1 MGNPWDIH
9 GNRHLSHC
17 FLSNIPRLIHHLYL
31 FFFLTHLPFPLLTL
45 LLLFFKVFSHFFP
58 LATIFFYT
66 LLSLCPHGRPSS
78 CDTGWRLL
86 IVVQLLSHV
95 QLFVIPWTA
104 ACQASLSFTI
114 SWSLLKLILSIESV
128 MLSNHLILC
137 HPPFSS
143 CPQSFLASGC
153 FPTSQL
159 FKSGGQSTG
168 ALASA
173 TVLPVNIQGWLPLRL
188 AGLISVP
195 SKGLSRVFS
204 SSTIQKHQF
213 FGAQPFLW
221 SNSHIHTWLLEN
233 CCLA

>member
-1 MGNPWDIH
+1 MGKRPKQTYTQREHTDANKYMKRCSTSLIQFSSVQS
-9 GNRHLSHC
+9 LSH
-17 FLSNIPRLIHHLYL
+17 LRL
-31 FFFLTHLPFPLLTL
+31 F
-45 LLLFFKVFSHFFP
+45 
-58 LATIFFYT
+58 AT
-66 LLSLCPHGRPSS
+66 
-78 CDTGWRLL
+78 
-86 IVVQLLSHV
+86 
-95 QLFVIPWTA
+95 PWITA
-104 ACQASLSFTI
+104 HQASLSIT
-114 SWSLLKLILSIESV
+114 LSRV
-128 MLSNHLILC
+128 YSNSCPSSRWC
-137 HPPFSS
+137 HPTVSSSVVPFSS

-159 FKSGGQSTG
+159 FKSVGQSTG

-173 TVLPVNIQGWLPLRL
+173 TVLPMNIQGWLPLRL

-213 FGAQPFLW
+213 FSAQPSLW